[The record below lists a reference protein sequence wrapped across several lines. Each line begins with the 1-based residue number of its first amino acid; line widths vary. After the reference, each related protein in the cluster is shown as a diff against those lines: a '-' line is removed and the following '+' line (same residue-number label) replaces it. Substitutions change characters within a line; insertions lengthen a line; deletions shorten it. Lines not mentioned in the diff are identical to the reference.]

1 MKTFINPP
9 LISNW
14 CCGLLLVILCGLPT
28 LLEAHAVPKA
38 PALSLQK
45 KLPWLPAAFQVSPS
59 KKQAAQKPY
68 SKKQYFKRQKSR
80 KKRPQV
86 STKVQQEVAVGFWI
100 GFTILA
106 TLSLLF
112 AWGALLFWVGGWF
125 WLGGALVAGIITAI
139 SNIVLLFLLF
149 ELYSDNSLALFLLLL
164 FNNVLLTIGGIIGL
178 IVGAVLASS
187 IWVWGS
193 LAMLLPIVVILL
205 MVILINIFA

>member
-1 MKTFINPP
+1 M
-9 LISNW
+9 
-14 CCGLLLVILCGLPT
+14 
-28 LLEAHAVPKA
+28 H
-38 PALSLQK
+38 
-45 KLPWLPAAFQVSPS
+45 
-59 KKQAAQKPY
+59 
-68 SKKQYFKRQKSR
+68 
-80 KKRPQV
+80 
-86 STKVQQEVAVGFWI
+86 QEVTVGFGI
-100 GFTILA
+100 VFTILA

-125 WLGGALVAGIITAI
+125 WLGAALFAGIITAV

-149 ELYSDNSLALFLLLL
+149 DLYSDNSLALFLLLL

-178 IVGAVLASS
+178 IAGAILASS

>member
-1 MKTFINPP
+1 M
-9 LISNW
+9 
-14 CCGLLLVILCGLPT
+14 
-28 LLEAHAVPKA
+28 H
-38 PALSLQK
+38 
-45 KLPWLPAAFQVSPS
+45 
-59 KKQAAQKPY
+59 
-68 SKKQYFKRQKSR
+68 
-80 KKRPQV
+80 
-86 STKVQQEVAVGFWI
+86 QEVTVGFWI
-100 GFTILA
+100 VFTILA

-125 WLGGALVAGIITAI
+125 WLGAALFAGIITAV

-149 ELYSDNSLALFLLLL
+149 DLYSDNSLALFLLLL

-178 IVGAVLASS
+178 IAGAILASS